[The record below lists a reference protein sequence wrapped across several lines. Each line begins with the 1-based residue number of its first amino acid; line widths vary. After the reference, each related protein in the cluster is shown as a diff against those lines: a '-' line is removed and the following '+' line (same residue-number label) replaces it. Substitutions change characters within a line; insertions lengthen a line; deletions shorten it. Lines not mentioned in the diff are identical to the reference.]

1 MLKKLGNCLIKT
13 QNYAN
18 FNKKVYS
25 LIGDQCY
32 KNKI

>member
-1 MLKKLGNCLIKT
+1 MTIDWGDCLLKT

-18 FNKKVYS
+18 FNKNVYG

-32 KNKI
+32 NNIN